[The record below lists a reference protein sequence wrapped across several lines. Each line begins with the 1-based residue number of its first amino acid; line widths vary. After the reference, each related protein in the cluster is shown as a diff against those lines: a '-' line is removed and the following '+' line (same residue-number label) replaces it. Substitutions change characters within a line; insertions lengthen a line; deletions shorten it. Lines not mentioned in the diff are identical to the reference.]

1 MNFANFKSS
10 GNPDQ
15 KNNIRFFIFMVK
27 NLEICIL
34 FFRVPKKCM
43 SGLPYLRN
51 SAKKNCNFLSETLA
65 K

>member
-43 SGLPYLRN
+43 SGLPYLR
-51 SAKKNCNFLSETLA
+51 KPP
-65 K
+65 